1 MPSAVLI
8 VNRASGFHL
17 TSGEAPDEI
26 AGSLRAAGIDVT
38 VLEGDVGEQI
48 AKSRESD
55 ADMVIVDGG
64 DGTINAVITAHAGG
78 GRPVGIIPGGT
89 MNLLATDFG
98 IPVDRAAAVQVIAS
112 GKTRPIDAGA
122 IDGHL
127 FLHTALTG
135 LPVRI
140 GVHRE
145 HRRGR
150 LTIFD
155 KVWLGVH
162 ALATLGRD
170 PKLKLTL
177 DGKDTASLES
187 GTFAFLVGTLKEG
200 QILPRPVR
208 RLSSGKLTALSLHP
222 KSGLDLARIVV
233 RGAFGDLVTDPDVDA
248 LVMERA
254 NLSGLRRKSHAMLD
268 GESVFLKLPSVIE
281 VRPAAIEVFGS
292 PDD

>member
-1 MPSAVLI
+1 LPSAVLI

-17 TSGEAPDEI
+17 TSGEAPEEI
-26 AGSLRAAGIDVT
+26 ADMLRASGIDVEI
-38 VLEGDVGEQI
+38 LEGSIQEQI
-48 AKSRESD
+48 DQSRKSD

-64 DGTINAVITAHAGG
+64 DGTINAVITAHVGG

-98 IPVDRAAAVQVIAS
+98 IPVDRAEAVRLIAA
-112 GKTRPIDAGA
+112 GRTRPIDAGA

-150 LTIFD
+150 LTVFD
-155 KVWLGVH
+155 KIWLGIH
-162 ALATLGRD
+162 AIGTLGRD
-170 PKLKLTL
+170 PKLKLAVEGTT
-177 DGKDTASLES
+177 GKPLES
-187 GTFAFLVGTLKEG
+187 GTFAFLVGTLKAG
-200 QILPRPVR
+200 TVLPRPLR
-208 RLSSGKLTALSLHP
+208 DLSAGKLTAFSLRP
-222 KSGLDLARIVV
+222 ETGIDLARMVV
-233 RGAFGDLVTDPDVDA
+233 RSAFGDLVTDPDVDA
-248 LVMERA
+248 VVIERGK
-254 NLSGLRRKSHAMLD
+254 LSGLRRKSHAMLD
-268 GESVFLKLPSVIE
+268 GESVFLTLPSVIE
-281 VRPAAIEVFGS
+281 VRPGAIDVFAP

>member
-1 MPSAVLI
+1 MI

-17 TSGEAPDEI
+17 TSGEDPDEI
-26 AGSLRAAGIDVT
+26 ANMLRAAGID
-38 VLEGDVGEQI
+38 LIMLDGDIGEQI
-48 AKSRESD
+48 DKSRETE

-64 DGTINAVITAHAGG
+64 DGTINAVITAHAGE

-98 IPVDRAAAVQVIAS
+98 IPVDRAEAVQLIAA

-150 LTIFD
+150 LTVFD
-155 KVWLGVH
+155 KVWLVVH
-162 ALATLGRD
+162 AIATLGRD
-170 PKLKLTL
+170 PKLKMTVE
-177 DGKDTASLES
+177 GEGGVAMES
-187 GTFAFLVGTLKEG
+187 GTFAFVVGTLKAG
-200 QILPRPVR
+200 HVLPRPLR
-208 RLSSGKLTALSLHP
+208 QLSSGKLTALSLHP
-222 KSGLDLARIVV
+222 ESGLDLARMVV
-233 RGAFGDLVTDPDVDA
+233 RGAFGDLVTDSDVD
-248 LVMERA
+248 VVVIERA
-254 NLSGLRRKSHAMLD
+254 RLSGLRRKSHAMLD
-268 GESVFLKLPSVIE
+268 GESVFLTLPSVIE
-281 VRPAAIEVFGS
+281 VRHDAIEVFA
-292 PDD
+292 PADA